1 MSRAGIEPATY
12 GYLFVGDSNSS
23 TDALPTELSRPLT
36 DPSPRHLLDCFICTG
51 RMSPKLHVEVLHSLH
66 VRGACTQLVC
76 IYMHY
81 NVGLSLV
88 IKTSN
93 LIGLMFLYSKIYF

>member
-23 TDALPTELSRPLT
+23 TDALPTELTRPLT

-51 RMSPKLHVEVLHSLH
+51 RMSPKLHVKVLHSLH
-66 VRGACTQLVC
+66 VHGACTQSVHIHALQRL
-76 IYMHY
+76 
-81 NVGLSLV
+81 NSL
-88 IKTSN
+88 
-93 LIGLMFLYSKIYF
+93 